1 MNRSPNSTTKILS
14 GPPKAADRTLHPD
27 RIKELTLLGL
37 IALAVIVFGLVIDG
51 YFSGRFFNRVSTS
64 VVVVVILA
72 AAQSLVIISRNVD
85 LSVGSIVGVAAY
97 LTADFLQN
105 NSGANPLVAVLIA
118 VAVGAVLGSVNG
130 LLVAYGGVPAII
142 VTLGTLALFRTLV
155 SLYSGG
161 SNVTADALPDWV
173 IELNASTIVS
183 GGGFDMRTTFAVAIV
198 VILVL
203 QWLLARMRWGRRLYA
218 IGSNP
223 EAAAQAGIPAKRLV
237 LWSFMGSGALAGL
250 AGFMFMVRVGTISAT
265 AGSGLE
271 LESVAAAVV
280 GGVSILGGSGTVLG
294 AFLGA
299 VLIDTLRLSLV
310 RVPQVSE
317 FWRDAVLGVLVLL
330 SVIADGLLTRRL
342 SRRAAEQRAVHPD
355 TTADTSERPP
365 TTSQEAIRA

>member
-1 MNRSPNSTTKILS
+1 MI
-14 GPPKAADRTLHPD
+14 GPVTSAPRPRLRAD

-37 IALAVIVFGLVIDG
+37 LVLAVVVFGLAIEG
-51 YFSGRFFNRVSTS
+51 YYSGRFFNRVTTS

-72 AAQSLVIISRNVD
+72 AAQALVVISKNVD
-85 LSVGSIVGVAAY
+85 LSVGSIVGVSAY

-105 NSGANPLVAVLIA
+105 NLGANPLVAVLLA
-118 VAVGAVLGSVNG
+118 MLVGAMLGAVNG

-161 SNVTADALPDWV
+161 ANVTADVLPDWV
-173 IELNASTIVS
+173 IELNASSVLS
-183 GGGFDMRTTFAVAIV
+183 LGGFDVRVTFVVAIAV
-198 VILVL
+198 VVVL
-203 QWLLARMRWGRRLYA
+203 QWALAKLRLGRMLYA

-223 EAAAQAGIPAKRLV
+223 DAATQAGIPAKRLIW
-237 LWSFMGSGALAGL
+237 LSFVGSGALAGL

-280 GGVSILGGSGTVLG
+280 GGVSIMGGSGTVVG

-299 VLIDTLRLSLV
+299 ILIDTLRLSLV

-317 FWRDAVLGVLVLL
+317 FWRDALLGILVLGA
-330 SVIADGLLTRRL
+330 VIADGLLGHRIT
-342 SRRAAEQRAVHPD
+342 RRAAEAAAARPEPALAVGT
-355 TTADTSERPP
+355 TTAGGGAD
-365 TTSQEAIRA
+365 A